1 MTSRF
6 AAAALLAALS
16 LARAGA
22 QDARPALFTADQAA
36 AGAATYAQTC
46 AACHG
51 TQLEGVAA
59 PALKG
64 PAFGEAANAQS
75 LTVQTLLEATAA
87 TMPQSDP
94 GALKPEEYA
103 AVVAYILQQ
112 NGYPAGPAPLV
123 SGAAGMKETKVT
135 P

>member
-1 MTSRF
+1 MRF
-6 AAAALLAALS
+6 ATAAALLAAQS
-16 LARAGA
+16 LTSAIA
-22 QDARPALFTADQAA
+22 QEAKPALYSADQAS
-36 AGAATYAQTC
+36 AGAATYLQAC

-64 PAFGEAANAQS
+64 PVFGEAANAQS
-75 LTVQTLLEATAA
+75 LTVQTLLETTAA

-94 GALKPEEYA
+94 GSLKPEEYA

-112 NGYPAGPAPLV
+112 NGYPAGPTPLA